1 MPPVCHPLGTWPGCT
16 TARSACPQPVLS
28 REGGRRPSWLGR
40 VHLSRSSYQSGG
52 FQRRPGFRRF
62 AWCWH
67 GSCCSPAHQW
77 TFTLTRS
84 LPFAAA
90 LIHLTSGRICSEL
103 PVPGRVF
110 TPFTTSMCFLSHFT
124 SPTGPLSPCSVCSL
138 ILNCLNSSLCS
149 ALKTFYSHEPYLH
162 PCPSLSTKEQRP
174 HHPSLTAVLFPFLTQ
189 ESGMEAPGQL

>member
-1 MPPVCHPLGTWPGCT
+1 MLAWLLLLPSPPMDLYTN
-16 TARSACPQPVLS
+16 PQPPL
-28 REGGRRPSWLGR
+28 RCCPNPS
-40 VHLSRSSYQSGG
+40 Y
-52 FQRRPGFRRF
+52 FRTDLLRT
-62 AWCWH
+62 A
-67 GSCCSPAHQW
+67 G
-77 TFTLTRS
+77 T
-84 LPFAAA
+84 
-90 LIHLTSGRICSEL
+90 GK
-103 PVPGRVF
+103 G
-110 TPFTTSMCFLSHFT
+110 TTSICFLSHFT